1 MDRTRYST
9 IAHHHHLFCS
19 PLSAATVD
27 SMIQMMDLPR
37 GARVLDV
44 GCGKAEMLIRA
55 VEQCEGNGV
64 GIDPNAAFLD
74 AARDRARSHL
84 PNGALVLHGAR
95 FEDVALEPGSF
106 DAVMCVGSTH
116 AIGRYAQALAAL
128 AGLVRPGGIV
138 VAGEG
143 YWKQKPAREYLVA
156 FEGTED
162 EFTTHVG
169 NITIGLERGL
179 TQRFAIESTEAEWDE
194 YEGLYADSIERFT
207 AEHPDDPDHDAML
220 ARIRPWRDAY
230 LRWGRATLGF
240 GVYGFEKR

>member
-27 SMIQMMDLPR
+27 SMIALMDLKR
-37 GARVLDV
+37 RARVLDV

-55 VEQCEGNGV
+55 LEQCGGTGV

-74 AARDRARSHL
+74 EARDRAQRRL
-84 PNGALVLHGAR
+84 PDGALTLRGAR

-116 AIGRYAQALAAL
+116 AIGRYAQALAPL

-143 YWKQKPAREYLVA
+143 YWKQKPAPEYLVA

-162 EFTTHVG
+162 EFTTHDG
-169 NITIGLERGL
+169 NITIGVGLGL

-194 YEGLYADSIERFT
+194 YEGLYADSIERFA
-207 AEHPDDPDHDAML
+207 AEHPDDADHDAML

-240 GVYGFEKR
+240 GVYGFGKG